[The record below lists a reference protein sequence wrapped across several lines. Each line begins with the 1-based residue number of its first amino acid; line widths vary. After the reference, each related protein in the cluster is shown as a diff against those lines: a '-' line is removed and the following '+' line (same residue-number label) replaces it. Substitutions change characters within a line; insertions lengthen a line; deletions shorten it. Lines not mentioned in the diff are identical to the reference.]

1 MFLYCLWAKSG
12 FYICKW
18 FLKKKNKKPKKSNI
32 SCHVKILFKFQHPQ
46 MKCLGTQPGLFI
58 YRPPTTVF
66 VLWQWGAM
74 TETIWPAKPE
84 NIYYPEYLFSGR
96 SLLGPGLIPAP
107 GQPPACLW
115 GSRHGD
121 SSLPGGSCNTMAW
134 QAGWQQFL
142 KKKLGSKWHNIKLSS
157 KSEHFSGTQYIHN
170 AVQPSPLF
178 SSRTFLSSQEET
190 HPPQQLLP
198 SPW

>member
-1 MFLYCLWAKSG
+1 MSGHTARPVHLSTTYHCLCAVTVGS
-12 FYICKW
+12 YDRDHLACKARKY
-18 FLKKKNKKPKKSNI
+18 LLSRI
-32 SCHVKILFKFQHPQ
+32 
-46 MKCLGTQPGLFI
+46 FI
-58 YRPPTTVF
+58 FRKEFAGPWVDTSSRP
-66 VLWQWGAM
+66 A
-74 TETIWPAKPE
+74 A
-84 NIYYPEYLFSGR
+84 
-96 SLLGPGLIPAP
+96 SLLVRKQTWGLVPSWRVL
-107 GQPPACLW
+107 QY
-115 GSRHGD
+115 HGMT
-121 SSLPGGSCNTMAW
+121 SWLTAI
-134 QAGWQQFL
+134 F